1 MLLLPPAYYWLRRRR
16 LHAYRQAVLKAMPSD
31 KAQAFRSFRE
41 KADAWLFV
49 ASGAALLAL
58 KETWTLRETYR
69 WPAVVFWLLVALMS
83 SLCVANTL
91 ARVHRGKAVKRK

>member
-1 MLLLPPAYYWLRRRR
+1 MRIPRR
-16 LHAYRQAVLKAMPSD
+16 LAAGRWAAGAGDQIAPGG
-31 KAQAFRSFRE
+31 SFRE

-58 KETWTLRETYR
+58 KETWTVREAYG
-69 WPAVVFWLLVALMS
+69 WPAVVFWLLIALMA

-91 ARVHRGKAVKRK
+91 ARVHRGTGG